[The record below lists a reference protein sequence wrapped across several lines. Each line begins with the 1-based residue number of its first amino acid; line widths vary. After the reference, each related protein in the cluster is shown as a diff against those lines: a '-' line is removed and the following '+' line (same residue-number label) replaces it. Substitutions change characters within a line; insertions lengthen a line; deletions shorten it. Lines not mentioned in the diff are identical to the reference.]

1 MNTRNGL
8 LKPRCKSAANLINV
22 ELSRLTNETGWN
34 LGKSKITPHS
44 MSVIVLML
52 EENKLSSTT
61 AKTLI
66 QEIYEN
72 GGDPEVISKNLG
84 LIQVNDASAIDFT
97 IDEVLS
103 ENPQAIQEFLS
114 GKDSVL
120 RFLVGQVM
128 KKSKGSANPEIA
140 NSSLIEKLET
150 MR

>member
-1 MNTRNGL
+1 M
-8 LKPRCKSAANLINV
+8 
-22 ELSRLTNETGWN
+22 
-34 LGKSKITPHS
+34 
-44 MSVIVLML
+44 
-52 EENKLSSTT
+52 
-61 AKTLI
+61 
-66 QEIYEN
+66 
-72 GGDPEVISKNLG
+72 ISKNLG